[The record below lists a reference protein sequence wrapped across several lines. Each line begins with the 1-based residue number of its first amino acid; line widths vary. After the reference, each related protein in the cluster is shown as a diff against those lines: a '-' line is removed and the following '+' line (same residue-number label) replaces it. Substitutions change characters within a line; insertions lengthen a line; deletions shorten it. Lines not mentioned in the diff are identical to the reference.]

1 MVIDNNRLIK
11 RMGAHYLSHDKYV
24 DGGSYSDVKGFP
36 VEIVRLELS
45 CKLVFFSLKK
55 IRFKELGCETE
66 KRPNVNFCQL
76 KVVAFHHG
84 IASHICYYCS

>member
-45 CKLVFFSLKK
+45 CKLVFFLIEKDS
-55 IRFKELGCETE
+55 IQRIEL
-66 KRPNVNFCQL
+66 RN
-76 KVVAFHHG
+76 
-84 IASHICYYCS
+84 